1 MWQQFFCYSVI
12 LQGPYS
18 AQIILAG
25 HIQSDLGLS
34 MFFDALLKPA
44 YSPARVNRALV
55 MNGRIGT
62 RQGCMG
68 LSHIHN
74 EYPYRRYEQQNQE
87 FMTEFNYYRVQT
99 IY

>member
-1 MWQQFFCYSVI
+1 MWQQLFCYSVI

-34 MFFDALLKPA
+34 MLFDALLKPA

-62 RQGCMG
+62 LQGCMG
-68 LSHIHN
+68 L
-74 EYPYRRYEQQNQE
+74 
-87 FMTEFNYYRVQT
+87 
-99 IY
+99 IYIINTLTDDMNNRIKSS